1 MFDYLPLSFGWTR
14 YSFVLDSLYFDYYI
28 YQYRFILCV
37 QADWEGFRGIS
48 KSVLRIPL
56 LNGLQVVTSLSTVF
70 MVNLPQAA
78 TNWQPASST
87 TFWGYPSIDIHK
99 STAALAAFCEF
110 VLVPCWMHYSN
121 RSQRLVGWPEIALL
135 PCTWYISQ
143 SGGSRYPQGVGRHY
157 AVVTMT
163 TINCGIVRLAGTITP
178 SCVPRTPGGHAGAVV
193 AATTSC

>member
-1 MFDYLPLSFGWTR
+1 
-14 YSFVLDSLYFDYYI
+14 
-28 YQYRFILCV
+28 
-37 QADWEGFRGIS
+37 
-48 KSVLRIPL
+48 
-56 LNGLQVVTSLSTVF
+56 
-70 MVNLPQAA
+70 
-78 TNWQPASST
+78 
-87 TFWGYPSIDIHK
+87 
-99 STAALAAFCEF
+99 
-110 VLVPCWMHYSN
+110 VPCWMHYSN

-143 SGGSRYPQGVGRHY
+143 SGGLRYPQGVGRHY